1 MEKVKRYEAGSYD
14 VVVIG
19 GGHAGCEAAL
29 ASARMGQ
36 NTLMLVLNLDSI
48 AAMSCNP
55 NVGGTGKGHLV
66 REIDALG
73 GQMAKNIDAT
83 YIQSRMLNTS
93 KGPAVHS
100 LRAQADKRAY
110 HDEMK
115 KVIEN
120 QPNLRVKENEAVELI
135 VENKKVTGV
144 VTHTG
149 AIFRAKAIVVAT
161 GTYLHGRIHIGELN
175 YASGPQGFKPAN
187 ELTSSLQEN
196 GLEIMRLKTG
206 TPARVNRRSIDFSN
220 MQVQKGDFKVVP
232 FSFENFDKDFDKKQE
247 DCYLTYTTEKCHEII
262 RENIGRSALSLGNIE
277 GVGPR
282 YCPSI
287 EDKVTRFSD
296 KPSHQ
301 VFIEPEGLTTDEMYI
316 QGVSSSLP
324 EDVQNE
330 FYKEIIG
337 LENCEIMR
345 PAYAIEYDAINATIL
360 KRSLEHMEIN
370 GLFFA
375 GQINGSSGYEE
386 AAAQGIIAGI
396 NAARSVQEKEPLIL
410 HRSEAYIGVLID
422 DLVTKGTREPYR
434 MMTARAEYRLTLRQD
449 NADLRLTPKG
459 YEIGLIDEDRYQRF
473 LNRKE
478 AIEKE
483 LERIEGIRINP
494 TEENNNIVIGLGST
508 ALVNSLSLKE
518 LLRRPELD
526 YEKLKVFDGDRPD
539 LRDDIKAQ
547 VEIQT
552 KYEGYIQKQQ
562 QQINQFKKLESK
574 KLEPDFDYKN
584 VNGLRLEAVEKLNK
598 IKPESIGQAS
608 RITGV
613 SPADI
618 NVLLIHLELRRRDA
632 ERKNDWI
639 RTGIWKMGTVK

>member
-29 ASARMGQ
+29 ASARIGKD
-36 NTLMLVLNLDSI
+36 TLMLVLNLDSI

-66 REIDALG
+66 REVDALG
-73 GQMAKNIDAT
+73 GQMAKVIDAT

-115 KVIEN
+115 RVIEN
-120 QPNLRVKENEAVELI
+120 QDNLSIKENEAVELLI
-135 VENKKVTGV
+135 EDKKVTGV

-149 AIFRAKAIVVAT
+149 AIYRAKAIVVAT

-187 ELTSSLQEN
+187 ELTSSLEAN
-196 GLEIMRLKTG
+196 GLEIIRLKTG

-220 MQVQKGDFKVVP
+220 MQVQKGDSKVVP
-232 FSFENFDKDFDKKQE
+232 FSFENFGKDFSKKQE
-247 DCYLTYTTEKCHEII
+247 DCYLTYTTERCHEII

-345 PAYAIEYDAINATIL
+345 PAYAIEYDAINAMAL
-360 KRSLEHMEIN
+360 KRSLEHMEIE

-386 AAAQGIIAGI
+386 AAAQGIVAGI
-396 NAARSVQEKEPLIL
+396 NAALKVAGKDAMVLD
-410 HRSEAYIGVLID
+410 RSEAYIGVLID
-422 DLVTKGTREPYR
+422 DIVTKGTREPYR

-449 NADLRLTPKG
+449 NADLRLTPRG
-459 YEIGLIDEDRYQRF
+459 YEVGLIKEDRYQRF
-473 LNRKE
+473 LSRKE

-483 LERIEGIRINP
+483 LERIESIKINP
-494 TEENNNIVIGLGST
+494 NEENNRKVQELSST
-508 ALVNSLSLKE
+508 PLVNTVTLKE
-518 LLRRPELD
+518 LLRRPELN
-526 YEKLKVFDGDRPD
+526 YEKLKVFDSDRPE
-539 LRDDIKAQ
+539 LTDDVTEQ
-547 VEIQT
+547 VEIET
-552 KYEGYIQKQQ
+552 KYEGYITKQQ

-574 KLEPDFDYKN
+574 KLEQDFDYTK
-584 VNGLRLEAVEKLNK
+584 VNGLRLEAVEKLSR

-632 ERKNDWI
+632 ERKTN
-639 RTGIWKMGTVK
+639 

>member
-1 MEKVKRYEAGSYD
+1 MEKVKNYEAGSFD
-14 VVVIG
+14 VIVVG

-36 NTLMLVLNLDSI
+36 KTLMLVLNLDSI

-73 GQMAKNIDAT
+73 GQMAKVIDET

-115 KVIEN
+115 RVVERQEN
-120 QPNLRVKENEAVELI
+120 LIVKENEATKII
-135 VENKKVTGV
+135 VEDSQVKGV
-144 VTHTG
+144 LTHTG
-149 AIFRAKAIVVAT
+149 AIYRTKAVVIAT

-187 ELTSSLQEN
+187 ELTSSLIEN
-196 GLEIMRLKTG
+196 GLEILRLKTG

-220 MQVQKGDFKVVP
+220 MQVQKGDSKVVP
-232 FSFENFDKDFDKKQE
+232 FSFENFGKDFSKKQE
-247 DCYLTYTTEKCHEII
+247 DCYLTYTTERCHEII

-345 PAYAIEYDAINATIL
+345 PAYAIEYDAINAMAL
-360 KRSLEHMEIN
+360 KRSLENKKISGM
-370 GLFFA
+370 FFA

-396 NAARSVQEKEPLIL
+396 NAARKVQGKDALIL
-410 HRSEAYIGVLID
+410 DRSEAYIGVLID
-422 DLVTKGTREPYR
+422 DIVTKGTREPYR

-449 NADLRLTPKG
+449 NADLRLTQKG
-459 YEIGLIDEDRYQRF
+459 YEIGLIGEERYQRF
-473 LNRKE
+473 IERKN
-478 AIEKE
+478 AIESE
-483 LERIEGIRINP
+483 MERIENIKINP
-494 TEENNNIVIGLGST
+494 TEENNKKVVELGST
-508 ALVNSLSLKE
+508 PLVNTLTLKE
-518 LLRRPELD
+518 LLRRPELN
-526 YEKLKVFDGDRPD
+526 YEMLEIFDPQRPE
-539 LRDDIKAQ
+539 LRDDIKEE
-547 VEIQT
+547 VEIET
-552 KYEGYIQKQQ
+552 KYEGYIQKQY
-562 QQINQFKKLESK
+562 QQIEQFKKLENK
-574 KLEPDFDYKN
+574 KLDSNFDYKE
-584 VNGLRLEAVEKLNK
+584 VKGLRLEAVEKLNR

-618 NVLLIHLELRRRDA
+618 NVLLIHLELRRRNA
-632 ERKNDWI
+632 QTKND
-639 RTGIWKMGTVK
+639 